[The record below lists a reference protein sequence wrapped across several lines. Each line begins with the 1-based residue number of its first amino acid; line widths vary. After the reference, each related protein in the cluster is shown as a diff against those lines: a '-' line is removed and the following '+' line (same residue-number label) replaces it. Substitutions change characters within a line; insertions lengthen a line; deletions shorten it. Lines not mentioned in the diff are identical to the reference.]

1 MEVVQKIAFQQNSDL
16 HSIGQLSKEERP
28 RTNLYGSYQRANAAL
43 ALRGAE
49 ILREKFPVENDLARK
64 GLNQVSLLGRWQIIE
79 GPPRVILD
87 ACHNPAGAICLRDN
101 LAALSEKPEI
111 WLGVLGED
119 RAKEIVD
126 VVLDFAQS
134 ITLFEVQQPRACTVD
149 YLRSLIP
156 DSFRGEVIDFNLEK
170 ARDELKNP
178 KLNNTILA
186 TGSIY
191 LIGDILR
198 VLTEQDLHQ
207 KTNWNDLF

>member
-1 MEVVQKIAFQQNSDL
+1 
-16 HSIGQLSKEERP
+16 
-28 RTNLYGSYQRANAAL
+28 
-43 ALRGAE
+43 
-49 ILREKFPVENDLARK
+49 
-64 GLNQVSLLGRWQIIE
+64 
-79 GPPRVILD
+79 
-87 ACHNPAGAICLRDN
+87 

-178 KLNNTILA
+178 KLNHTILA